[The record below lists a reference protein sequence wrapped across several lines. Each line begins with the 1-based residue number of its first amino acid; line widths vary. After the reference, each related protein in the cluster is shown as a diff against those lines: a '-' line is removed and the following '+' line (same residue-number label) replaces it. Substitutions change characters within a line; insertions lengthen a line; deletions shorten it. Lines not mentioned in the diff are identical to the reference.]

1 MSTLVWAY
9 LRVDFRQDLACINQ
23 MNFCWVRLHMFR
35 HMSSLLYPY
44 LIEFKFMYGVI
55 FKNLL
60 LNYNYTKLTI
70 KPQKIACLY
79 TSLVAKQ

>member
-1 MSTLVWAY
+1 
-9 LRVDFRQDLACINQ
+9 
-23 MNFCWVRLHMFR
+23 MFR